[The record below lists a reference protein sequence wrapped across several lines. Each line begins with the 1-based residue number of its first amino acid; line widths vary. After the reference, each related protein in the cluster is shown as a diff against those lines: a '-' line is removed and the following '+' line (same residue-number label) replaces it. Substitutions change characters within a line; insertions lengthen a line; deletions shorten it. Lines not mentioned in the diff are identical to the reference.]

1 MVQTAARIS
10 RNMLKVL
17 TPVYT
22 SAELTRWS
30 DSLHLNDNHFRLTK
44 GRTKARQRKMHQIA
58 RLLELPGNVGPSCP
72 SPPSLNLHSL
82 RKEAAA
88 QSEFEICLG
97 RPRSPIESAIRV
109 HVFSPTLG
117 RSSAQSPSTS
127 PSLSPPPSHPA
138 ISVSLSPFR
147 RFESND
153 HGSQR
158 NLFPANGSAAASRL
172 PRA

>member
-1 MVQTAARIS
+1 
-10 RNMLKVL
+10 
-17 TPVYT
+17 
-22 SAELTRWS
+22 
-30 DSLHLNDNHFRLTK
+30 
-44 GRTKARQRKMHQIA
+44 MHQIA

-127 PSLSPPPSHPA
+127 PSLSPPPCSLPPLVSPSPRFGGLKVTITDHNA
-138 ISVSLSPFR
+138 ISSRQTASSIR
-147 RFESND
+147 TRT
-153 HGSQR
+153 
-158 NLFPANGSAAASRL
+158 ASRRHL
-172 PRA
+172 FMYHIWLGRPRHVG